1 MLTLELVKTTY
12 RNKTIY
18 PSYINIE
25 DQHLLDI
32 ARTIIMI
39 FQENIGKRREIIQNQ
54 LQELIGSSSE
64 LLQYKGLA
72 HLIEDKCVFSTDDSI
87 NAMELREA
95 VFTLSSQMHA
105 QGTFQ
110 KETVLE
116 QIGLKFGISP
126 QKVEESLFLDLKQ
139 NEILQSVEE
148 ITPEFLLK
156 RYNTAL
162 AQAILYKAVSLEIT
176 IKEKEIYRYR
186 QLFRAIKF
194 FRLLYSITGTSDDG
208 FQIILDGPMSLF
220 HDSVKYGIQ
229 LALFLPALLLCNHWE
244 LKAPL
249 SWYKDPK
256 KTAFFYLSS
265 KQKLYSHYANN
276 GMYQPPE
283 IIAFEERFNSLH
295 SEWEINSD
303 CYCLNIGQDICI
315 PDYTFINCKNNTIV
329 YLEIFGFWRKADVS
343 KKLEL
348 SEKCKYNLLFAV
360 SKQWNLEASNE
371 ELDHKNIYYYR
382 QVLIPKDVLKK
393 LDYFITK

>member
-1 MLTLELVKTTY
+1 MLTLDLVKTTY
-12 RNKTIY
+12 RNKTIH
-18 PSYINIE
+18 PSYIDTK

-32 ARTIIMI
+32 AQTLIML

-54 LQELIGSSSE
+54 LQEFIGSSSE

-72 HLIEDKCVFSTDDSI
+72 HLIEDRCVFSTDDSI
-87 NAMELREA
+87 NAIELREA
-95 VFTLSSQMHA
+95 VFVLSSQMHA
-105 QGTFQ
+105 KGIFK

-116 QIGLKFGISP
+116 KIGLQFGISP

-139 NEILQSVEE
+139 NEILEKFE
-148 ITPEFLLK
+148 AMTPEFLLK

-162 AQAILYKAVSLEIT
+162 AQAILYKAVSLEID
-176 IKEKEIYRYR
+176 IHEKEIYRYR

-194 FRLLYSITGTSDDG
+194 FRLLYSITGTAEEG

-249 SWYKDPK
+249 KWHKDPK

-265 KQKLYSHYANN
+265 KQKLFSHYANN

-283 IIAFEERFNSLH
+283 IIAFQERFNSLH
-295 SEWEINSD
+295 SEWEINAD
-303 CYCLNIGQDICI
+303 CSFLNIGQDICI

-329 YLEIFGFWRKADVS
+329 YLEIFGFWRKTDVS

-348 SEKCKYNLLFAV
+348 SKKCKYNLLFSI
-360 SKQWNLEASNE
+360 SKQYNLEDSNE
-371 ELDHKNIYYYR
+371 ELEHPNIYYYR

-393 LDYFITK
+393 LEYFISN